1 MLKMTHSLPKEKI
14 KLAFSGGVDSLVVAH
29 FWRRNPNV
37 TLLHFNH
44 GCEHS
49 DEIEKQVR
57 DRAQSLGMNLIVG
70 NIDGEKSS
78 GESLEDFWRKQR
90 YRFLYN
96 EAGEHV
102 VTAHHLDDAIETWIW
117 SSLHGEG
124 KIISP
129 KQEIEYGGKKNIL
142 HRPFVLTKKDSI
154 REYAEHH
161 GLVPVD
167 DPYNRENGLVRN
179 YIRANMMEH
188 VRFINPGIDKV
199 IRKKYL
205 NTGV

>member
-1 MLKMTHSLPKEKI
+1 MLKMTHSLPREKI

-29 FWRRNPNV
+29 FWRRNSNV

-49 DEIEKQVR
+49 DEIEAQVR
-57 DRAQSLGMNLIVG
+57 NRAQALDMPLVVG
-70 NIDGEKSS
+70 RIGGEKPS
-78 GESLEDFWRKQR
+78 GMSLEDFWRKQR
-90 YRFLYN
+90 YRFLYG
-96 EAGEHV
+96 ETGEHV

-129 KQEIEYGGKKNIL
+129 KQDVEYGGKKNTL

-154 REYAEHH
+154 VEYAEHH

-167 DPYNRENGLVRN
+167 DPYNRESGLVRN
-179 YIRANMMEH
+179 YIRENMMSH
-188 VRFINPGIDKV
+188 VRYINPGIDKV

-205 NTGV
+205 NSGV